1 MAACERGANLY
12 LPEALIP
19 MFPHGVT
26 ERLGLGLN
34 DSSPALSV
42 GFGIDSDGRL
52 QQIGIHLTTVRV
64 TRMTYAEATASD
76 DSRLEAIAS
85 KLALFRERR
94 MQSGAA
100 VIDLPEVSVRMDS
113 DGISIRPLERGGS
126 RQLVAEAMMAAGE
139 AVAEFALR
147 NDLLIPFANQPP
159 PDEIRTPETMSEM
172 YAYRRL
178 FKPSRM
184 ATQPERH
191 FGLGLDHYTRA
202 TSPLRR
208 YPDLVTHQQIRAF
221 LQQKPLLEEET
232 IVERIGEASAA
243 SSMIRRAERF
253 SNLHW
258 KLVWLSQ
265 QQNWRGE
272 AVVVE
277 LDERKATLLVP
288 ELALESRVR
297 RTPEMA
303 LDKRLGVSVQS
314 IDFTVPEVRLRVRE
328 S

>member
-1 MAACERGANLY
+1 
-12 LPEALIP
+12 
-19 MFPHGVT
+19 
-26 ERLGLGLN
+26 
-34 DSSPALSV
+34 
-42 GFGIDSDGRL
+42 
-52 QQIGIHLTTVRV
+52 
-64 TRMTYAEATASD
+64 
-76 DSRLEAIAS
+76 
-85 KLALFRERR
+85 
-94 MQSGAA
+94 
-100 VIDLPEVSVRMDS
+100 
-113 DGISIRPLERGGS
+113 
-126 RQLVAEAMMAAGE
+126 MMAAGE

-159 PDEIRTPETMSEM
+159 PDELRTPDAMSEM

-191 FGLGLDHYTRA
+191 SGLGLDHYTRA

-221 LQQKPLLEEET
+221 LQQKPLLDEES

-258 KLVWLSQ
+258 KLVWLSR

-288 ELALESRVR
+288 DLALESRVR
-297 RTPEMA
+297 RTPDMA
-303 LDKRLGVSVQS
+303 LDERLDVTVQS
-314 IDFTVPEVRLRVRE
+314 IDFTVPEVRLRVRQ